1 MKGTYKPSVCLPRA
15 GSAWKPTGPEE
26 ESRGS
31 REPGVGAHGGR
42 QGEGGR
48 L

>member
-15 GSAWKPTGPEE
+15 GGVWKRMGPEE

-31 REPGVGAHGGR
+31 REPGVGARGGH